1 MLQRERKDSP
11 LVFLFLQNLLV
22 DFVVFGR
29 DAREMFPTTPLK
41 PTFEC
46 IGRGCMHCR
55 QKMFCLSVCLFS
67 AVAAACRVSGNLI
80 ATFLVVLPLIFMARL
95 NFPRKIYSGRQSQT
109 ITKKFYFSRH
119 KRRERII

>member
-1 MLQRERKDSP
+1 MLQRERKGSP

-46 IGRGCMHCR
+46 IGRGCIHCGKNNLFVR
-55 QKMFCLSVCLFS
+55 LFVFPCTRCVLSVWKS
-67 AVAAACRVSGNLI
+67 HNHSSGCI
-80 ATFLVVLPLIFMARL
+80 G
-95 NFPRKIYSGRQSQT
+95 Y
-109 ITKKFYFSRH
+109 
-119 KRRERII
+119 